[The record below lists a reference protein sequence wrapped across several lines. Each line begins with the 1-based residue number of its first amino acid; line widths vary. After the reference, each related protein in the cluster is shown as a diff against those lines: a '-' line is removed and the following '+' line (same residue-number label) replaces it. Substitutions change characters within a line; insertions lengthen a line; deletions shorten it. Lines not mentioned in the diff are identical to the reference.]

1 MPPGGRMP
9 YEYKKVEPP
18 KNFKDLF
25 RFLKEVLGGFFTRFF
40 YVVKL
45 VWKSGKWILFLLSFI
60 ALFQGVTP
68 IIGSLISKNI
78 LNALQEVIRLGSLPE
93 SDFWSSS
100 VFYLLIFLFSYRML
114 LRIVN
119 NVSSALNRI
128 AGEKVVQQV
137 KLEIMT
143 KSKNLDLA
151 SFDDPAFY
159 ERMENA
165 NREAGHRPLTILSET
180 FGIVSTV
187 IEFISYLLVLIS
199 APGLG
204 WSAPVVVAVA
214 LPSAIVN
221 YIYRNK
227 HFRYMRWRSK
237 ERRQMNYYSN
247 LLVDKDKVKEVRMFD
262 LADTFIGR
270 YLSVFRT
277 YYDGLRRLIV
287 HESILHIAI
296 GAVACLTN
304 FTFYVLIA
312 RQVFT
317 GEIMIGDYTLFTGA
331 IMSVSNCVTALIN
344 KSGSIYEGTLF
355 IDNLIAFMEEPCAL
369 AEHKGEGLIV
379 PRNQGHRI
387 EFRHVFFRYPGT
399 ERYVLN
405 DLNFVIEP
413 GQTLVLVGLNGTG
426 KTTLLKLLTRLY
438 DPTEGEILLDGKNL
452 KDYDLKSLYRMFGI
466 IFQDFGKYA
475 ETVEENIRFGDIHR
489 NAEFS
494 AVEEAAVQSA
504 AKEYI
509 DALPDG
515 FNTPLMRIFEKNGI
529 ELSIGQW
536 QKLSI
541 ARAFY
546 SDSDVL
552 ILDEPTASLDPMAE
566 QEIFNQFDRLREDKT
581 TIFVSHRLSSATVA
595 DTVLVLEN
603 GCMEEIGNHEELM
616 ARKGKYYQL
625 FSTQAE
631 RYLSHGREETEGRHP
646 RPPRRFHEDGEER
659 RPPRRFH
666 EDGEERRP
674 PRRFHEDGEERRPP
688 RRPHENGEE

>member
-9 YEYKKVEPP
+9 YEHKKVDPP
-18 KNFKDLF
+18 KDFKDLF

-45 VWKSGKWILFLLSFI
+45 VWRSGKWIMFLLTFI

-78 LNALQEVIRLGSLPE
+78 LNTLQEVVRMGVLPE

-100 VFYLLIFLFSYRML
+100 AFYLLIALFSYRLML
-114 LRIVN
+114 RVVN

-128 AGEKVVQQV
+128 AGEKVVKQV

-143 KSKNLDLA
+143 KSKELDLS
-151 SFDDPAFY
+151 SFDDASFY

-165 NREAGHRPLTILSET
+165 NREAGHRPLQILSET
-180 FGIVSTV
+180 FGIVSSI
-187 IEFISYLLVLIS
+187 IEFGSYVAVLFA
-199 APGLG
+199 APGLW

-214 LPSAIVN
+214 LPSAIIN

-237 ERRQMNYYSN
+237 ERRQMNYYSD

-277 YYDGLRRLIV
+277 YYTGLRRLIV
-287 HESILHIAI
+287 NESILHIVI
-296 GAVACLTN
+296 GVVSCLTN
-304 FTFYVLIA
+304 FMFYVLIA

-317 GEIMIGDYTLFTGA
+317 GDIMIGDYTLYTGA
-331 IMSVSNCVTALIN
+331 ILSVSGCVTTLIN

-355 IDNLIAFMEEPCAL
+355 IDNLLCFLKEPSVLSQNAMGTL
-369 AEHKGEGLIV
+369 QV
-379 PRNQGHRI
+379 SRNQGHRF
-387 EFRHVFFRYPGT
+387 EFRHVSFRYPGT
-399 ERYVLN
+399 EKDVLK
-405 DLNFVIEP
+405 DLNFTIEP
-413 GQTLVLVGLNGTG
+413 GETMVFVGLNGAG
-426 KTTLLKLLTRLY
+426 KTTLIKLLTRLY
-438 DPTEGEILLDGKNL
+438 DPTEGEIVLDGKNL
-452 KDYDLKSLYRMFGI
+452 KEYDLKSLYRMFGI

-489 NAEFS
+489 QADFS
-494 AVEEAAVQSA
+494 AVEEAAAQSA
-504 AKEYI
+504 AKDYI
-509 DALPDG
+509 ESLPNG
-515 FNTPLMRIFEKNGI
+515 YQTPLMRIFEKEGR

-546 SDSDVL
+546 SESDVL
-552 ILDEPTASLDPMAE
+552 ILDEPTASLDPIAE

-595 DTVLVLEN
+595 DRVLVLEH
-603 GCMEEIGNHEELM
+603 GCVEELGSHDDLM

-631 RYLSHGREETEGRHP
+631 RYLSHGREPRESLPEQPDGTPLPPTFHGGFSPEGHPRHP
-646 RPPRRFHEDGEER
+646 
-659 RPPRRFH
+659 
-666 EDGEERRP
+666 
-674 PRRFHEDGEERRPP
+674 
-688 RRPHENGEE
+688 